1 MRLRA
6 KSPVPNADRSKQV
19 RKPASV
25 ALRIELCD
33 IEPLIWRRIVVPAA
47 WPMSTLHN
55 YVQWVM
61 GWQDTHAHEF
71 RVLEKV
77 IAPNW
82 WIKEISLDRNTS
94 DARDERRV
102 RVGTVVSEAAARDEF
117 EYVYDMG
124 DDWRHRLVVE
134 ATTSAPTRKFDR
146 LSVCTA
152 GENACPPDDV
162 GGPHGYA
169 RFLAALADAEDED
182 HSTMLIWIGGVFDP
196 RGFDLNRVNR
206 EWRGAMGTGRSR

>member
-1 MRLRA
+1 
-6 KSPVPNADRSKQV
+6 VPNANRPKQA

-33 IEPLIWRRIVVPAA
+33 IEPLIWRRIVVPTS

-55 YVQWVM
+55 YVHWVM

-71 RVLEKV
+71 RVLDHV
-77 IAPNW
+77 IAPAW
-82 WIKEISLDRNTS
+82 WIKEISLDRDTG
-94 DARDERRV
+94 DDRDECRV
-102 RVGTVVSEAAARDEF
+102 RVETVVSEAATTGEF
-117 EYVYDMG
+117 EYFYDMG
-124 DDWRHRLVVE
+124 DERRYRLVVE
-134 ATTSAPTRKFDR
+134 SDSDVRALTIAR
-146 LSVCTA
+146 LPHCTA
-152 GENACPPDDV
+152 GENACPPDDI

-169 RFLAALADAEDED
+169 RFLAALADPEDEK
-182 HSTMLIWIGGVFDP
+182 HSSMATWIGGVFDP